1 LFLLNTIKNQKD
13 NPYIF
18 KISPAETF
26 KRLKLFVLSFFT
38 INEIDALKVQE
49 DMKREFE
56 EYKKPTT
63 TFIGKIF
70 NILLMI
76 HIEATL
82 FTV

>member
-1 LFLLNTIKNQKD
+1 
-13 NPYIF
+13 
-18 KISPAETF
+18 
-26 KRLKLFVLSFFT
+26 VLSFFT